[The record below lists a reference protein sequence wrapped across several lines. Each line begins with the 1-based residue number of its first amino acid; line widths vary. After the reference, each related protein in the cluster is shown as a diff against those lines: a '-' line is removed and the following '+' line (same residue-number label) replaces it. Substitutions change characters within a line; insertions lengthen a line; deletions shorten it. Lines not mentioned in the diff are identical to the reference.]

1 MKLIKNEFIAKIVA
15 EEGKHIREI
24 NDVYTPESTD
34 EETGDIIP
42 AHEVY
47 YTDTVY
53 VSLNFTEEQMNELY
67 VEEDI
72 EE

>member
-24 NDVYTPESTD
+24 NDIYAPESTD
-34 EETGDIIP
+34 EETGEIIP

-47 YTDTVY
+47 YTDTIY
-53 VSLNFTEEQMNELY
+53 VSLDFTEEQMNELY
-67 VEEDI
+67 I
-72 EE
+72 EENIEE

>member
-1 MKLIKNEFIAKIVA
+1 MKLIKNDFIAKIVA

-24 NDVYTPESTD
+24 NDIYTPESTD
-34 EETGDIIP
+34 EKTEETIP

-47 YTDTVY
+47 YTDTIY
-53 VSLNFTEEQMNELY
+53 VSLDFTEEQMNELY
-67 VEEDI
+67 VEENI